1 VEGKEGKGKRKGRE
15 GMGREGR
22 KDEGKWYPHFLGESY
37 APACQS
43 LTTASVLD
51 KNNEYTK

>member
-1 VEGKEGKGKRKGRE
+1 
-15 GMGREGR
+15 M

-43 LTTASVLD
+43 LTTASVGLLD
-51 KNNEYTK
+51 KNNEYTE